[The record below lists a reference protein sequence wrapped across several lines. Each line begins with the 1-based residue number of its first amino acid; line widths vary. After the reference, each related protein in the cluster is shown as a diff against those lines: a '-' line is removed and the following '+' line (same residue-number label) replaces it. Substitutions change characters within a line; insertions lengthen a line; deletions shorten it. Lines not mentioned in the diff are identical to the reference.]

1 MGRQTDVSLPTV
13 RDELLAA
20 TRAEA
25 MARFAVLR
33 PHIED
38 DVPLTRAARDAGVP
52 LRTARRWL
60 ARFRQDGV
68 AGLARMERI
77 DRGRRR
83 LPEEL
88 VRTVEG
94 MALARPPP
102 SAAAIHRRIAEVA
115 AERNWPV
122 PTARTIRAIV
132 AALDPGMR
140 TLAHEGPTAYR
151 DHYEL
156 IHRHRAERPNTT
168 WQCDHTE
175 LDVLVVGPGGKP
187 LRPWLTIVL
196 DDHSRAV
203 AGYSL
208 LTDAPSALNTALAL
222 RQAIWRKGDPDWP
235 VCGIPDVLY
244 VDHGTE
250 FTSTHIAQV
259 AADLR
264 MRLIHSAVARPQ
276 GRGKVERFFG
286 TINTELLADLPGRLA
301 HGGPVTPPRMTLSE
315 LDAAIGAFVTGR
327 YNARPHP
334 TIGTSP
340 NEAWTADG
348 WLPRMPERLEELDEL
363 LAMVARP
370 RVVGR
375 DGIRFGGLRYLDPTL
390 AAFVGERV
398 TIRHDPR
405 DVAEIRVFH
414 RGRFL
419 CRAINAEHADRTVSL
434 RDVQAARRARRQALR
449 AGINERI
456 AAIPAAPA
464 TPVEPEAGPDPLPMP
479 KRHRP
484 RLKIYRE
491 D

>member
-1 MGRQTDVSLPTV
+1 MGRQTDVSLPAG
-13 RDELLAA
+13 RDKLVA
-20 TRAEA
+20 TDRTEA
-25 MARFAVLR
+25 MARFTVLR
-33 PHIED
+33 PHLED
-38 DVPLTRAARDAGVP
+38 DVPLSRAAEAAGVP
-52 LRTARRWL
+52 VRTARRWL
-60 ARFRQDGV
+60 ARFRQDGL

-77 DRGRRR
+77 DRGRHR

-102 SAAAIHRRIAEVA
+102 SAAAIHRRLADLA
-115 AERNWPV
+115 AERDWPV
-122 PTARTIRAIV
+122 PSARTIRAIV
-132 AALDPGMR
+132 AALDPGMC
-140 TLAHEGPTAYR
+140 TLAHEGPAAYR
-151 DHYEL
+151 DRYEL
-156 IHRHRAERPNTT
+156 IHRHRAERPNAT

-175 LDVLVVGPGGKP
+175 LDVLVVGSRGKP

-244 VDHGTE
+244 VDHGTD

-286 TINTELLADLPGRLA
+286 TVNTELLADMPGRLA
-301 HGGPVTPPRMTLSE
+301 SGGPVTPPRLTLSE
-315 LDAAIGAFVTGR
+315 LDAAIRSFVTGR
-327 YNARPHP
+327 YNARAHP
-334 TIGTSP
+334 TIGISP
-340 NEAWTADG
+340 NTAWRANG

-375 DGIRFGGLRYLDPTL
+375 DGIRFGGLRYLDSTL

-405 DVAEIRVFH
+405 DVAEIRVYH
-414 RGRFL
+414 RDRFL

-434 RDVQAARRARRQALR
+434 RDVQAARRARRKALR
-449 AGINERI
+449 TGINERI
-456 AAIPAAPA
+456 AAVPA
-464 TPVEPEAGPDPLPMP
+464 TPDARAESDAGPDPRPAP
-479 KRHRP
+479 KRRPP
-484 RLKIYRE
+484 RLKVYRE

>member
-1 MGRQTDVSLPTV
+1 MVVQQTDVSFPAD
-13 RDELLAA
+13 RYA
-20 TRAEA
+20 RA

-33 PHIED
+33 PHLED
-38 DVPLTRAARDAGVP
+38 DVPVSCAAEVAGVP
-52 LRTARRWL
+52 VRTVRRWL
-60 ARFRQDGV
+60 SRFRRDGM
-68 AGLARMERI
+68 AGHARMERV

-88 VRTVEG
+88 VRAVEG

-102 SAAAIHRRIAEVA
+102 SAAAIHRRMATLA
-115 AERNWPV
+115 AERGWPV
-122 PTARTIRAIV
+122 PAARTVRAIV
-132 AALDPGMR
+132 AGLDPAMR
-140 TLAHEGPTAYR
+140 TLAHEGSAAYR
-151 DHYEL
+151 DRYEL
-156 IHRHRAERPNTT
+156 IHRHRATRPNAI

-175 LDVLVVGPGGKP
+175 LDTLVVGPGGKP
-187 LRPWLTIVL
+187 LRPWLTVVL

-203 AGYSL
+203 VGYSL

-244 VDHGTE
+244 VDHGTD
-250 FTSTHIAQV
+250 FTSIHVAQV

-264 MRLIHSAVARPQ
+264 MRLVHSAVARPQ
-276 GRGKVERFFG
+276 GRGKIERFFG
-286 TINTELLADLPGRLA
+286 TVNTELLADLPGHLM
-301 HGGPVTPPRMTLSE
+301 GGRPVTPPRLTLSE
-315 LDAAIGAFVTGR
+315 LDTAIRAFVTGR
-327 YNARPHP
+327 YNVRLHP
-334 TIGTSP
+334 AIGASP
-340 NEAWTADG
+340 NEAWTGEG
-348 WLPRMPERLEELDEL
+348 WLPRMPDRLEELDEL

-370 RVVGR
+370 RAVGC

-414 RGRFL
+414 RSRFL

-434 RDVQAARRARRQALR
+434 RDVQAARRAQRKALR
-449 AGINERI
+449 TGINERI
-456 AAIPAAPA
+456 AAVPA
-464 TPVEPEAGPDPLPMP
+464 TPATQVEPEAGPEPLPAP
-479 KRHRP
+479 KRRRP

>member
-1 MGRQTDVSLPTV
+1 MGNQTDVSLP
-13 RDELLAA
+13 AA
-20 TRAEA
+20 GRAEA

-33 PHIED
+33 PHLED
-38 DVPLTRAARDAGVP
+38 DVSLARAAETAGVP
-52 LRTARRWL
+52 VRTARRWL
-60 ARFRQDGV
+60 ARFRQDGM
-68 AGLARMERI
+68 AGLARTGRA

-83 LPEEL
+83 LPEEF
-88 VRTVEG
+88 VRAVEG

-102 SAAAIHRRIAEVA
+102 SAAAIHRRLADLA
-115 AERNWPV
+115 PERGWPV
-122 PTARTIRAIV
+122 PAPRTVRAIV
-132 AALDPGMR
+132 AAIDPAMR
-140 TLAHEGPTAYR
+140 TLAHDGPAAYR
-151 DHYEL
+151 DRYEL
-156 IHRHRAERPNTT
+156 IHRHRADRPNAL

-175 LDVLVVGPGGKP
+175 LDVLIVGSGGKP
-187 LRPWLTIVL
+187 LRPWLTVVL

-222 RQAIWRKGDPDWP
+222 RQAIWRKGDPNWP

-244 VDHGTE
+244 VDHGTD
-250 FTSTHIAQV
+250 FTSTHVAQV

-264 MRLIHSAVARPQ
+264 IRLVHSAVARPQ
-276 GRGKVERFFG
+276 GRGKIERFFG
-286 TINTELLADLPGRLA
+286 TLNTELLAAMPGRLV
-301 HGGPVTPPRMTLSE
+301 GGKPASPPRLTLSE
-315 LDAAIGAFVTGR
+315 LDAAIGAFAASR

-334 TIGTSP
+334 AIGMSP
-340 NEAWTADG
+340 NAAWTAEG
-348 WLPRMPERLEELDEL
+348 WLPRSPARLEELDEL

-370 RVVGR
+370 RVVAR

-419 CRAINAEHADRTVSL
+419 CRAVNAEHADRTVSL
-434 RDVQAARRARRQALR
+434 RDVQAARRARRKALR

-456 AAIPAAPA
+456 AAVPAAPGA
-464 TPVEPEAGPDPLPMP
+464 RAGADAELDTAPAP
-479 KRHRP
+479 KRRRP
-484 RLKIYRE
+484 RLKVYRE